1 MMTMKKMTHICSIL
15 DYYLLTIMMIGTVT
29 MMMAILSYFNA
40 LKLMEN
46 LSAKTE
52 KLSFFIIKI
61 VKKEI

>member
-1 MMTMKKMTHICSIL
+1 
-15 DYYLLTIMMIGTVT
+15 MMIGTVT